1 MAEIPLV
8 YGEPIRIY
16 THCTNSKERLHI
28 RTLCDFFN
36 DVAEQHT
43 RLEGVDV
50 PMLNRQGLTWMLR
63 RIHIRIPDMPR
74 KEEEVWLRTWCS
86 GVDGLF
92 VNRDYE
98 MSAGERIRAH
108 AHSEWMIIDVEK
120 RRPSRPT
127 PFMVEEAARCTQPAW
142 AYGSLFDKAE
152 RRGRI
157 ALPEEPP
164 FAAGSFKARFDDIDF
179 NGHVTQASYV
189 QWMMDALPFEF
200 MKTHTLRE
208 IDVIYEREI
217 PPSAT
222 VEVRC
227 FKVKPSA
234 EEPSCPDGAET
245 ADGVPAVSETGLVR
259 FSHWVLNG
267 EAQPHCVA
275 RSVWQKD

>member
-1 MAEIPLV
+1 MTEIPLE
-8 YGEPIRIY
+8 YGERIRIY
-16 THCTNSKERLHI
+16 THCTNCKERLHL
-28 RTLCDFFN
+28 RTLCDYFN

-50 PMLNRQGLTWMLR
+50 PRLNEQGLTWMMR
-63 RIHIRIPDMPR
+63 RIHIRMPDMPK
-74 KEEEVWLRTWCS
+74 KEEEVWLATWCS
-86 GVDGLF
+86 GVEGLF

-98 MSAGERIRAH
+98 LSSDGRVRAH

-127 PFMVEEAARCTQPAW
+127 DFMRDEAARCTRPAW
-142 AYGSLFDKAE
+142 GFSPLFDKAE

-157 ALPEEPP
+157 AMPTGGA
-164 FAAGSFKARFDDIDF
+164 FAEGAFKARFDDIDF

-208 IDVIYEREI
+208 IDVIYEKEI
-217 PPSAT
+217 PPSAA

-227 FKVKPSA
+227 F
-234 EEPSCPDGAET
+234 EEPEAEWGDPAAPVDG
-245 ADGVPAVSETGLVR
+245 GLVR

-267 EAQPHCVA
+267 ADAQLHCMA
-275 RSVWQKD
+275 RSVWQKS

>member
-1 MAEIPLV
+1 MTAEIPLV

-28 RTLCDFFN
+28 RTMCDFFN

-50 PMLNRQGLTWMLR
+50 PVLNRQGLTWMLR
-63 RIHIRIPDMPR
+63 RIHIRVPDMPK
-74 KEEEVWLRTWCS
+74 KEEEIWLRTWCS

-98 MSAGERIRAH
+98 MLTEGRVRAH
-108 AHSEWMIIDVEK
+108 AHSEWMLIDVEK
-120 RRPSRPT
+120 RRPARPT

-142 AYGSLFDKAE
+142 PYNSLFDKAE

-157 ALPEEPP
+157 EMPAAPP
-164 FAAGSFKARFDDIDF
+164 FAEGAFKARFDDIDF
-179 NGHVTQASYV
+179 NGHVTQASHV
-189 QWMMDALPFEF
+189 QWMMDSLSFEF

-208 IDVIYEREI
+208 IEIIYEKEI
-217 PPSAT
+217 PPAAA
-222 VEVRC
+222 VEVRS
-227 FKVKPSA
+227 FSEA
-234 EEPSCPDGAET
+234 AAAWGESG
-245 ADGVPAVSETGLVR
+245 GVRL
-259 FSHWVLNG
+259 SHWVLNG
-267 EAQPHCVA
+267 EGQPHSVA